1 MFDAP
6 KSLLADMSTEELF
19 EFVMRNPVANSLMDQ
34 DRYYA
39 EGIEYAAKRIPALR
53 ILLNREDLYQTVIKY
68 YKKYQ
73 IPADASGIKC
83 EMNYPSEN
91 DLLKSVYLRYT
102 AVNTLNYCESIL
114 VMWADRNSE
123 QLRNKAKNV
132 LQQKIKEA
140 KDSEFLDE
148 LSQFAWD
155 LGQDTSVP
163 EDTEMYLAALVP

>member
-1 MFDAP
+1 M
-6 KSLLADMSTEELF
+6 
-19 EFVMRNPVANSLMDQ
+19 
-34 DRYYA
+34 
-39 EGIEYAAKRIPALR
+39 
-53 ILLNREDLYQTVIKY
+53 IKY

-102 AVNTLNYCESIL
+102 AVHTLNYCESIL